1 MVFLILIPLVFI
13 IFFAALEGL
22 GLSPKRF
29 LLFVLSFYI
38 IVPIVFYLSFY
49 IIVPIVFYLSFYII
63 VPIVFYYSCPFGP
76 WEHAGMGALLAFYM
90 IVYWLLIG
98 FLSILIY
105 YLFFCP
111 DSVFDHPKS
120 VEKGKES
127 LVKQPTDNIE
137 P

>member
-1 MVFLILIPLVFI
+1 MGYLILIPLVFI
-13 IFFAALEGL
+13 IFFAVLEGL

-29 LLFVLSFYI
+29 LLFV
-38 IVPIVFYLSFY
+38 
-49 IIVPIVFYLSFYII
+49 LSFYII